1 MSDVED
7 PGRPPRKSKEHPL
20 PGQHS
25 KQVHF
30 ETTNGGGGKQS
41 YPPPPQAS
49 SAPNSPGTTQA
60 APPGKSQQ
68 KASSKSSPVDNQP
81 TSFPQ
86 VGAPP
91 GQFGPGQWY
100 TSADPRM
107 SLNQP
112 QQYYQQQ
119 QPQYHLPPNGGGG
132 GGYWQQSGVPV
143 FANGAPAGT
152 HFYPTA
158 VPPHY
163 AAFNNIC
170 HPVFLTLVHHL
181 HHHYF
186 LPSRASASLFPP
198 LPDLHHRVPYHHRHH
213 NTSALV
219 AGTAAAAARENKN
232 MAYYQNAGPPS
243 TGVNFQP
250 PVPDTTFGP
259 IPHVYVPRFDAA
271 PVPQVGPPSLQFV
284 YAPADPCP
292 PSFTVF
298 MPKTFYNE
306 GFNYYASVFSRAQ
319 PTYSAM
325 PVGQPGY
332 VIAQQPAML
341 AQPMTPGQQPVYIAG
356 QAPPGVLQGAPQPF
370 MSCGGGIP
378 VIAGNGNPP
387 DVSGLGRTQGEET
400 LRQLQFAHANKLF
413 EPQEFKPADDDPSRF
428 YYVREVDGNWTQRNR
443 FTIDHMGDCR
453 WYVTDEGWFYAVRLP
468 D

>member
-1 MSDVED
+1 MPIPSALLGHSRSCVHDFILSVYKALAGLQNQCPRHHPQFLRGIGVVPTMPDVED
-7 PGRPPRKSKEHPL
+7 PGNPPRKSKEHHP
-20 PGQHS
+20 PGHHA

-30 ETTNGGGGKQS
+30 ETTNGGGKQP

-49 SAPNSPGTTQA
+49 SAPNSPGATQA
-60 APPGKSQQ
+60 ASPRRSQQ
-68 KASSKSSPVDNQP
+68 QTPSKSAPVDNQP

-132 GGYWQQSGVPV
+132 YWQQPGVPV
-143 FANGAPAGT
+143 FAN
-152 HFYPTA
+152 
-158 VPPHY
+158 
-163 AAFNNIC
+163 
-170 HPVFLTLVHHL
+170 
-181 HHHYF
+181 
-186 LPSRASASLFPP
+186 
-198 LPDLHHRVPYHHRHH
+198 DLHHRLPYHHRHH

-219 AGTAAAAARENKN
+219 ADTTAAAARDNKN

-271 PVPQVGPPSLQFV
+271 PVPQVGPPSLQLL

-306 GFNYYASVFSRAQ
+306 GFNYYASVLSRA
-319 PTYSAM
+319 
-325 PVGQPGY
+325 VCR
-332 VIAQQPAML
+332 V
-341 AQPMTPGQQPVYIAG
+341 
-356 QAPPGVLQGAPQPF
+356 
-370 MSCGGGIP
+370 
-378 VIAGNGNPP
+378 
-387 DVSGLGRTQGEET
+387 
-400 LRQLQFAHANKLF
+400 
-413 EPQEFKPADDDPSRF
+413 ADDDTNASTQLFGLPS
-428 YYVREVDGNWTQRNR
+428 ESPT
-443 FTIDHMGDCR
+443 
-453 WYVTDEGWFYAVRLP
+453 
-468 D
+468 